1 MRDILRISEFLVK
14 FQELWAANV
23 DLRFMQ
29 IVTLI
34 QIQAKDKFKIND
46 LYYIED
52 DELMDIITDIIENGE
67 IN

>member
-14 FQELWAANV
+14 FQELWTGNV

-29 IVTLI
+29 IITLI
-34 QIQAKDKFKIND
+34 QIHAKNKFKIDD
-46 LYYIED
+46 LYYVED
-52 DELMDIITDIIENGE
+52 DELINIMTDIIENGE

>member
-14 FQELWAANV
+14 FQELWTGNV

-29 IVTLI
+29 IITLI
-34 QIQAKDKFKIND
+34 QIQAKDKFKIDD

-52 DELMDIITDIIENGE
+52 DKLIDIMTDIIENGE